1 MDVSSVN
8 STPVSTVLESPQRA
22 PQQAVAASSEAQS
35 SKSEVQPTSE
45 TSNRAN
51 ERVGSQVDV
60 YV

>member
-22 PQQAVAASSEAQS
+22 PQQAVEASSEAQS
-35 SKSEVQPTSE
+35 SNSEVQPISE